1 MGVILSEDFMI
12 LRLTTRH
19 GNPLSPLGERVAS
32 DGARI
37 SRCGSGEGVLVRYL
51 LTTAEILRRPSDAG
65 RPETMK
71 MIPLLGKEGS
81 GVVAGR
87 RGDHPPPPAP
97 PPAEEG
103 SRFQSG
109 EESRQFSFLTTAEI
123 HRRPDQIGAPQDDR
137 LRVF

>member
-71 MIPLLGKEGS
+71 MIPLLVRRGQGWLLGGGATTHHPRPLLPLRR
-81 GVVAGR
+81 GVVFKA
-87 RGDHPPPPAP
+87 AKSL
-97 PPAEEG
+97 G
-103 SRFQSG
+103 SS
-109 EESRQFSFLTTAEI
+109 
-123 HRRPDQIGAPQDDR
+123 
-137 LRVF
+137 VF